1 MGAVKVTISD
11 QSTFGNNR
19 MTRGSFTF
27 SNSYA
32 TGGDTFTPVQFAMDV
47 VLHIDTK
54 PAKRTVNGVTT
65 ALVVTTETTSGLIE
79 AYWSGSS
86 GGAMPEVNAGT
97 DLSGYSVGFM
107 AYGL

>member
-1 MGAVKVTISD
+1 VTISD
-11 QSTFGNNR
+11 QTTFGNYR
-19 MTRGSFTF
+19 VVRGSFTF

-32 TGGDTFTPVQFAMDV
+32 TGGDSFTPVQFALDV
-47 VLHIDTK
+47 VLHIDAK
-54 PAKRTVNGVTT
+54 PASRTLSGVTT
-65 ALVVTTETTSGLIE
+65 ALPVTTTASSGKVV
-79 AYWSGSS
+79 AYWSGSQ